1 MTVFKPRNSAN
12 RVHNQD
18 WQMYLLERV
27 LSRIIIRKGKI
38 ALAIFYDINTIGKVI
53 LAYIL
58 SGMMQNT
65 GKGRIDEK
73 MG

>member
-1 MTVFKPRNSAN
+1 
-12 RVHNQD
+12 
-18 WQMYLLERV
+18 MYFLERV